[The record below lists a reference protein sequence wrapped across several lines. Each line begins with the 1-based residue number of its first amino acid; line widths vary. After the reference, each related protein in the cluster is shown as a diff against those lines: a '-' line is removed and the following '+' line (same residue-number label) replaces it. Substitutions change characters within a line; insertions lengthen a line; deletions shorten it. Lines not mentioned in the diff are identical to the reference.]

1 MAAATPAPP
10 SSQHARRHG
19 RAPGRPRRRNGQGLP
34 GRIAAVLLAAGVA
47 AAIGLPPPS
56 AAAGGLE
63 VSSISDL
70 ASGIDDVDDVVI
82 ELAQSLEGDG
92 VSIDVDSVSHTSHPS
107 AAGAF
112 RGGEGIIGL
121 DEGVVLSTGFASAVV
136 GPYDR
141 SDDTPENLHQR
152 GDSDLSE
159 LVGGAW
165 TFDASVLAF
174 DFTVAPEADEVFLS
188 YVFGSR
194 EYHHSVGTESNDVVA
209 IFVNGENCA
218 VIGDPPVKV
227 SINTVNHG
235 RAPVGRA
242 PIDPVNPDL
251 FVNNNPWTP
260 DAEGKTVP
268 EDELANTR
276 MDGFTV
282 PLTCEAPVEPGT
294 NTMRLAIADV
304 DDEYVNSWALI
315 GGGTLSTEPPSD
327 DDADEDDDARVSGK
341 GRVDTAIAVSQE
353 FPDAP
358 AVVLARSDDYPDALA
373 GAPLATTVDGPILLT
388 PSDELDPK
396 VREEIERLG
405 ADDVH
410 LLGGTAALSSD
421 VEEELRALGLDTIRY
436 DGESRFATAVQIAEE
451 VSLRGSDA
459 SAYVVEGDHEDATRG
474 WPDAV
479 SVSAG
484 AAFAQAPIL
493 LTWED
498 RLPEETALA
507 LADDLGVDRAVIVGG
522 EAAVS
527 ADVEAEI
534 DGLTP
539 EPVDRV
545 WGEDRYGTS
554 AALTTALMDEL
565 GMSAQT
571 TWVATGRSFPDALA
585 AAPLAGST
593 DPRMASETGVLL
605 LVDGA
610 EGIHGDS
617 PHSRDWLHAH
627 AGEIERVR
635 AVGGDG
641 VITPTTLLEVREA
654 AAVP

>member
-1 MAAATPAPP
+1 M
-10 SSQHARRHG
+10 
-19 RAPGRPRRRNGQGLP
+19 
-34 GRIAAVLLAAGVA
+34 
-47 AAIGLPPPS
+47 
-56 AAAGGLE
+56 
-63 VSSISDL
+63 
-70 ASGIDDVDDVVI
+70 
-82 ELAQSLEGDG
+82 
-92 VSIDVDSVSHTSHPS
+92 SIDVDSVSHTSHPS

-112 RGGEGIIGL
+112 RGGGGIIGL

-141 SDDTPENLHQR
+141 SDDTPENLYQR

-174 DFTVAPEADEVFLS
+174 DFTVAPGADEVFLS
-188 YVFGSR
+188 YVFGSN
-194 EYHHSVGTESNDVVA
+194 EYHTSVGTENNDVFA

-218 VIGDPPVKV
+218 VIGDPPVEV
-227 SINTVNHG
+227 SINTVNNG
-235 RAPVGRA
+235 RANV
-242 PIDPVNPDL
+242 DPVNPHL
-251 FVNNNPWTP
+251 FINNNPWTP
-260 DAEGKTVP
+260 DATGETVP
-268 EDELANTR
+268 DEELANTR

-282 PLTCEAPVEPGT
+282 PLTCEASVQPGT

-304 DDEYVNSWALI
+304 DDEYLNSWALI
-315 GGGTLSTEPPSD
+315 GGGTLSTEPPGDHDSVD
-327 DDADEDDDARVSGK
+327 DDAPVSG
-341 GRVDTAIAVSQE
+341 VDRIGTAIAVSEE

-388 PSDELDPK
+388 PSDRLHPD
-396 VREEIERLG
+396 VRAEIQRLG

-410 LLGGTAALSSD
+410 LLGGTAALSAD
-421 VEEELRALGLDTIRY
+421 IEDELRALGLDTIRY
-436 DGESRFATAVQIAEE
+436 DGKNRFATAVRVAEE
-451 VSLRGSDA
+451 LPLSASDA
-459 SAYVVEGDHEDATRG
+459 AVYVVEGDHENPTRG

-484 AAFAQAPIL
+484 AAFAKAPIL
-493 LTWED
+493 LTLQD
-498 RLPEETALA
+498 RLPDETALA
-507 LADDLGVDRAVIVGG
+507 LTDEDLGIGRAVIVGG

-527 ADVEAEI
+527 EDIEAEI

-545 WGEDRYGTS
+545 WGPDRYGTS
-554 AALTTALMDEL
+554 AALTTALIDEL
-565 GMSAQT
+565 GMSVAT

-593 DPRMASETGVLL
+593 APRMASEAGVLL
-605 LVDGA
+605 LVDGTG
-610 EGIHGDS
+610 GIHGAS
-617 PHSRDWLHAH
+617 PHSRNWLQEH

-641 VITPTTLLEVREA
+641 VITPTTLLEVRDA
-654 AAVP
+654 AAVQ